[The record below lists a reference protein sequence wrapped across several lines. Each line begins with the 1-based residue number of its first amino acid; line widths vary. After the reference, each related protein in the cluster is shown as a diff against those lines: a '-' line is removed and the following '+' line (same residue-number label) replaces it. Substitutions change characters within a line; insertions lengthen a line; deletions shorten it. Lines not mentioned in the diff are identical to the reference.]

1 MKKTR
6 TNYNNYVLFLAIT
19 ILLCLLPCAAVAD
32 TSRFQ
37 DSYGP
42 QENVS
47 YDPARFNY
55 SKKTSSYLTKFKGQ
69 ISKTALGDSG
79 TTRQGNMNMEYGQLF
94 SPSDFG
100 YRGFSY
106 LSAKIDSSSRIK
118 FITSVG
124 HFVEAI
130 DGDLFFTYR
139 LLGANQDH
147 TLATLGTIDDRLYEN
162 SFAVSYTRYSDRFLR
177 ETSLNYSFS
186 TIPGDEF
193 SRQVYQ
199 SQPGTNL
206 PSANIVGGY
215 GDIMIHEIDAKVA
228 FGYESLGTGFLR
240 GLKTNLGLGYEY
252 GVQNEVYNYT
262 GEVNESLSLMA
273 GFEHKAAFGL
283 INTSYKYQ
291 DSSQTLYAG
300 YSIQG
305 IDLYIQE
312 TRYQDN
318 KENILLGFLLK
329 LNLWNPKDPLRKIK
343 DLFGRNSRSKRGL
356 EQIRQSVSLNSDSF
370 SVTPKPAEFIDS

>member
-1 MKKTR
+1 MKTTR
-6 TNYNNYVLFLAIT
+6 TNYNDYVFFFGIT
-19 ILLCLLPCAAVAD
+19 ILLCLLPCTALAD
-32 TSRFQ
+32 TSPFQ
-37 DSYGP
+37 DNYGP
-42 QENVS
+42 QENIY

-55 SKKTSSYLTKFKGQ
+55 SKKTTSYLTNFKGQ
-69 ISKTALGDSG
+69 ISKTGFGDSG
-79 TTRQGNMNMEYGQLF
+79 ATRQGNLNMEYGQLF

-100 YRGFSY
+100 YLGFSY
-106 LSAKIDSSSRIK
+106 LSAKIDSSNRIK
-118 FITSVG
+118 FNTSVG

-162 SFAVSYTRYSDRFLR
+162 SFAASYTRYSDRFLR

-193 SRQVYQ
+193 SRQFY
-199 SQPGTNL
+199 SLDTSTGLGNTT
-206 PSANIVGGY
+206 IVGGY
-215 GDIMIHEIDAKVA
+215 GDTMTHEIDAQIA
-228 FGYESLGTGFLR
+228 FGFESLSSSLLT

-252 GVQNEVYNYT
+252 AVQNELYDYSD
-262 GEVNESLSLMA
+262 ERSESVSLLA
-273 GFEHKAAFGL
+273 GFEHKTTFGL
-283 INTSYKYQ
+283 INTSYKYL

-305 IDLYIQE
+305 IELYIQE

-318 KENILLGFLLK
+318 KENMLLGFLLK
-329 LNLWNPKDPLRKIK
+329 LNLWNPKDPFSKIK
-343 DLFGRNSRSKRGL
+343 DLFGGNSRSKRGL

-370 SVTPKPAEFIDS
+370 SVTPTPVEFIDS